1 MEQQGETRMCG
12 LTGQGENR
20 IEEEGTARG
29 RVQAEEGTFD
39 TDPVNWTTGGDR
51 KDEAGGK
58 QGWVDSPHSSV
69 LGLGYLI
76 LCAVVATAHK
86 PQVHPNFIPSGF
98 PSLAGVETG
107 CPCLPL
113 GSPNSC
119 GGPRRLRPYLPH
131 LSLPPHPTL
140 TPAQFL
146 ELSCS
151 LTQSRWNFP

>member
-1 MEQQGETRMCG
+1 M
-12 LTGQGENR
+12 
-20 IEEEGTARG
+20 
-29 RVQAEEGTFD
+29 QAEEGTFD

-51 KDEAGGK
+51 RDEEGGK

-98 PSLAGVETG
+98 PSLAGVETAALAF
-107 CPCLPL
+107 PWDPL
-113 GSPNSC
+113 TPVVAPAPGT
-119 GGPRRLRPYLPH
+119 GLGPRRLRPYLPH

-146 ELSCS
+146 EPSCS

>member
-1 MEQQGETRMCG
+1 MG
-12 LTGQGENR
+12 
-20 IEEEGTARG
+20 RG

-51 KDEAGGK
+51 KDEDSGK

-119 GGPRRLRPYLPH
+119 GGPCPKHRPWPQKAEA
-131 LSLPPHPTL
+131 LSSPPLPPSTSHPD
-140 TPAQFL
+140 PSPVSRAQL
-146 ELSCS
+146 QPH
-151 LTQSRWNFP
+151 TV